1 MMVTRLMK
9 HDLCEMVLEW
19 PMPNI
24 VKGKRTEK
32 NNYRIDNTYLK
43 ATFEEISTPLFSI
56 MDQHISSEEPIKI
69 YTRADDYHAVWFCAT
84 FAGHATCCYNSV
96 IRSEEWNKGDANL
109 LKCDGVDS
117 CVHFPKNTPFH
128 MMEIMLSHDYLRE
141 LAIHYPDLLGGKDFE
156 TVLCDGQ
163 YRAYRKNRPF
173 GPGVYKAL
181 HDIRFSQLNDNMA
194 SMYADAKIREI
205 LSLFLAGQEEENYL
219 HCSCT
224 IGITCDKIHHA
235 RAIIE
240 QEYLNP
246 PSLHQLALR
255 VGTNECT
262 LKRGFKTVFGTTVF
276 GHIFEYRM
284 KMACRYLLDS
294 SKTIQEIGA
303 CVGYEYHA
311 HFSTAFKRKFGLTP
325 LEYRCSRLSGS

>member
-1 MMVTRLMK
+1 MAHAEHR
-9 HDLCEMVLEW
+9 
-19 PMPNI
+19 
-24 VKGKRTEK
+24 KRKTDGK

-156 TVLCDGQ
+156 TVLCNGL

-181 HDIRFSQLNDNMA
+181 HDIRLSQLNGNMA
-194 SMYADAKIREI
+194 SMYADAKIRR
-205 LSLFLAGQEEENYL
+205 SFHFFWPGRKK
-219 HCSCT
+219 
-224 IGITCDKIHHA
+224 KI
-235 RAIIE
+235 
-240 QEYLNP
+240 
-246 PSLHQLALR
+246 
-255 VGTNECT
+255 
-262 LKRGFKTVFGTTVF
+262 
-276 GHIFEYRM
+276 IF
-284 KMACRYLLDS
+284 
-294 SKTIQEIGA
+294 I
-303 CVGYEYHA
+303 A
-311 HFSTAFKRKFGLTP
+311 HV
-325 LEYRCSRLSGS
+325 LSG

>member
-117 CVHFPKNTPFH
+117 CVH
-128 MMEIMLSHDYLRE
+128 
-141 LAIHYPDLLGGKDFE
+141 G
-156 TVLCDGQ
+156 
-163 YRAYRKNRPF
+163 
-173 GPGVYKAL
+173 
-181 HDIRFSQLNDNMA
+181 DN
-194 SMYADAKIREI
+194 
-205 LSLFLAGQEEENYL
+205 
-219 HCSCT
+219 H
-224 IGITCDKIHHA
+224 
-235 RAIIE
+235 
-240 QEYLNP
+240 
-246 PSLHQLALR
+246 
-255 VGTNECT
+255 V
-262 LKRGFKTVFGTTVF
+262 
-276 GHIFEYRM
+276 
-284 KMACRYLLDS
+284 
-294 SKTIQEIGA
+294 
-303 CVGYEYHA
+303 
-311 HFSTAFKRKFGLTP
+311 TA
-325 LEYRCSRLSGS
+325 

>member
-1 MMVTRLMK
+1 MAHAEHR
-9 HDLCEMVLEW
+9 
-19 PMPNI
+19 
-24 VKGKRTEK
+24 KRKTDGK

-156 TVLCDGQ
+156 TVLCNGQ
-163 YRAYRKNRPF
+163 YRAYRKIVRLVRVF
-173 GPGVYKAL
+173 IK
-181 HDIRFSQLNDNMA
+181 R
-194 SMYADAKIREI
+194 
-205 LSLFLAGQEEENYL
+205 
-219 HCSCT
+219 CT
-224 IGITCDKIHHA
+224 ISDFHNSMAIWHLCMQMLRYGRSFHFFWPGRKKKI
-235 RAIIE
+235 
-240 QEYLNP
+240 
-246 PSLHQLALR
+246 
-255 VGTNECT
+255 
-262 LKRGFKTVFGTTVF
+262 
-276 GHIFEYRM
+276 IF
-284 KMACRYLLDS
+284 
-294 SKTIQEIGA
+294 I
-303 CVGYEYHA
+303 A
-311 HFSTAFKRKFGLTP
+311 HV
-325 LEYRCSRLSGS
+325 LSG